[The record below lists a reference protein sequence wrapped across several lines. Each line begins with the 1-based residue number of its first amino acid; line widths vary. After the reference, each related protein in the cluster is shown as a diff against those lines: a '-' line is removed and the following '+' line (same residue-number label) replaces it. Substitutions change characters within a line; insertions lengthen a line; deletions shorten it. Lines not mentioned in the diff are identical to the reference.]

1 MKNHEQDGLSQEE
14 LVQLVSNEII
24 PRLTAPSD
32 DPFGELR
39 LQQMRRGIARDWKNV
54 FCKLDNLGWLAGW
67 LINECAQE
75 RDASEIHY
83 PLCHLAFDSNRSI
96 FAIVNQLRS
105 GLWQETFGYL
115 RTMHETFVRSR
126 FLSKHSEND
135 PDLPGRFLYY
145 TNSTYLEFYRRFA
158 QMYDHHLQLPMWVE
172 TQQHFQSK
180 FGELRGGD
188 YGWACPLIKLENGD
202 PKQRPT
208 FRDLM
213 EDVDVD
219 SAFSR
224 LYYDVSTSKT
234 HGELIWNP
242 LMVFPDAREFS
253 FDSFGVEGIGLVL
266 DLMIPMFKEILRNA
280 GSSCITPK
288 HAVVMSVVNQIIE
301 DISNSVAGVKA
312 SNPEVYFSAQY

>member
-1 MKNHEQDGLSQEE
+1 
-14 LVQLVSNEII
+14 
-24 PRLTAPSD
+24 
-32 DPFGELR
+32 
-39 LQQMRRGIARDWKNV
+39 
-54 FCKLDNLGWLAGW
+54 
-67 LINECAQE
+67 
-75 RDASEIHY
+75 
-83 PLCHLAFDSNRSI
+83 
-96 FAIVNQLRS
+96 
-105 GLWQETFGYL
+105 
-115 RTMHETFVRSR
+115 
-126 FLSKHSEND
+126 
-135 PDLPGRFLYY
+135 
-145 TNSTYLEFYRRFA
+145 
-158 QMYDHHLQLPMWVE
+158 MYDHHLQLPMWVE

-280 GSSCITPK
+280 
-288 HAVVMSVVNQIIE
+288 VIILYYTE
-301 DISNSVAGVKA
+301 TCCGDVSG
-312 SNPEVYFSAQY
+312 